1 MKMLSRLTPL
11 CPGFLGA
18 FRVSNVARHF
28 AIKFHETI
36 KDSLLLLIGYFV
48 FTQPLRLV

>member
-11 CPGFLGA
+11 YPVFLGA
-18 FRVSNVARHF
+18 FRVSNVARHL
-28 AIKFHETI
+28 
-36 KDSLLLLIGYFV
+36 LLLLIGYFV

>member
-11 CPGFLGA
+11 CPVFLGA
-18 FRVSNVARHF
+18 FRVNNVARYF

-36 KDSLLLLIGYFV
+36 KDSLLSLIGYLV